1 MVVLGVFAVV
11 AAVRDRSMLDALT
24 SWDGKIFLR
33 ISAGGY
39 SPVPPGPLSRQVD
52 TSMAFFPA
60 YPWLTRVV
68 GDFTGIGLAA
78 AGFVITAAAGAGLAL
93 GLAELARQIG
103 LSRRTGL
110 LWVGL
115 VGASPLSVV
124 FIMTYTEALFCALA
138 IWALV
143 AVMRWQWPAAAL
155 LAVAAGATRPTAGA
169 IIAVVVL
176 GALLE
181 GWRAGGRRRMVCWL
195 SAAAAPVGLAGYLA
209 FVAVR
214 TGALTGWFQ
223 IQSIGWNTRIDGGKA
238 LVVFIG
244 KQLEGPWSLME
255 AATVA
260 VIVSVPF
267 LLWAAVRIR
276 LPWPLMLYSILVVA
290 MALLSD
296 GVMNSKIRMLL
307 PALPLLLPIATGLAR
322 LRTSTQVVTVAVATV
337 VSGWFG
343 AYCLLIYTHAI

>member
-1 MVVLGVFAVV
+1 
-11 AAVRDRSMLDALT
+11 
-24 SWDGKIFLR
+24 
-33 ISAGGY
+33 
-39 SPVPPGPLSRQVD
+39 
-52 TSMAFFPA
+52 
-60 YPWLTRVV
+60 
-68 GDFTGIGLAA
+68 
-78 AGFVITAAAGAGLAL
+78 
-93 GLAELARQIG
+93 
-103 LSRRTGL
+103 
-110 LWVGL
+110 
-115 VGASPLSVV
+115 
-124 FIMTYTEALFCALA
+124 
-138 IWALV
+138 
-143 AVMRWQWPAAAL
+143 
-155 LAVAAGATRPTAGA
+155 
-169 IIAVVVL
+169 
-176 GALLE
+176 
-181 GWRAGGRRRMVCWL
+181 MVCWL